1 MLCYPHAPVVDANA
15 ARSIS
20 SPLWHAAPAEEH
32 TEPGSEACCA
42 HQSRFPGRETGR
54 ALHFLSTFLDCHAHG
69 LQELCTGEPG
79 LDPQSIVPTV
89 GLNVGRL
96 EAHHALLLFW
106 DLGGAAGLRS
116 IWDKYYA
123 DSHALIY
130 VVDSTRPAR

>member
-1 MLCYPHAPVVDANA
+1 MSDKWQHGFHNSALP
-15 ARSIS
+15 
-20 SPLWHAAPAEEH
+20 
-32 TEPGSEACCA
+32 SECSAD
-42 HQSRFPGRETGR
+42 H
-54 ALHFLSTFLDCHAHG
+54 

-89 GLNVGRL
+89 GLNVGRV

-123 DSHALIY
+123 DSHALMY